1 MQLTLQ
7 KSGQIV
13 EQLQNIVSVHTVK
26 LPQRTVIMLKNTETL
41 KIFMMIII
49 TILTATRMQKII
61 MTTMIDIILCKKN
74 KN

>member
-1 MQLTLQ
+1 MLLTLQ

-61 MTTMIDIILCKKN
+61 ITTMIDIILMQEK
-74 KN
+74 